1 MSISDQI
8 TRIKTNIAN
17 AYTSLESKGATIPA
31 DKNSNNLATT
41 VDSISASAFPNKAFD
56 VDSAGVATAIK
67 GQFKSSDFSS
77 LTKISDYAMYYKWTS
92 LDASE
97 YTDNVINFGN
107 VTEIGSNGLSYAFY
121 HAKIGTTSNPCVV
134 NFDNLTTVGEKGLY
148 STFEGD
154 STSDEKRPKVLL
166 SNNSFKNL
174 ISIGSEGM
182 RSCFKECVVINDII
196 SFNSLTSVGKYALS
210 SFIRGYRAPNIKTLT
225 FPALTTLKA
234 EYSFS
239 EFCKESKVRN
249 VLFEELTS
257 IEGSN
262 IFYSAF
268 QSCPLLENIQFPKL
282 ETVYGAQAFYY
293 AFAGQLN
300 FTAISFPSLTSVT
313 GYDSFSCLCKGAIY
327 LKTVSFPSL
336 TSITGTSAF
345 AFAITQVRSLK
356 TVSFSS
362 LTSIDGDHA
371 FFYAFENCS
380 SLPTISFPSLTTITN
395 KNSFENCFSGC
406 SKLTEIH
413 FRADAQSTIEGL
425 NQYATKFGAT
435 NATIYFDL

>member
-41 VDSISASAFPNKAFD
+41 VDSISAGGFPNKAFD
-56 VDSAGVATAIK
+56 VDSAGVATVPK

-77 LTKISDYAMYYKWTS
+77 LTKISDYAMYHKWT
-92 LDASE
+92 LVDASE

-121 HAKIGTTSNPCVV
+121 NAKIGTTSNPCVV
-134 NFDNLTTVGEKGLY
+134 NFDNLTTVGDYGLL
-148 STFEGD
+148 SAFEGD

-182 RSCFKECVVINDII
+182 RYCFKECVVINDII
-196 SFNSLTSVGKYALS
+196 SFNSLTSVGKYALC
-210 SFIRGYRAPNIKTLT
+210 SFFFGYRAPNIKTLT
-225 FPALTTLKA
+225 FPALKTLNA

-239 EFCKESKVRN
+239 YFCKDSEVKN

-257 IEGSN
+257 IEGNN
-262 IFYSAF
+262 IFYAAF
-268 QSCPLLENIQFPKL
+268 QSCNRLENIQFPKL
-282 ETVYGAQAFYY
+282 ETVSGTSVFSY
-293 AFAGQLN
+293 AYRGQIGL
-300 FTAISFPSLTSVT
+300 TTISFPSLTSIT
-313 GYDSFSCLCKGAIY
+313 GYNCFYYFSGGA
-327 LKTVSFPSL
+327 LNLTTVSFPSL
-336 TSITGTSAF
+336 TSISGNSAF
-345 AFAITQVRSLK
+345 SYFISDCRTLT
-356 TVSFSS
+356 TVSFPS
-362 LTSIDGDHA
+362 LTSIDGSQA
-371 FFYAFENCS
+371 FYYAFYNCYY
-380 SLPTISFPSLTTITN
+380 LPTISFPSLTTITKTN
-395 KNSFENCFSGC
+395 TFNNCFSGC
-406 SKLTEIH
+406 KALTEIH

-425 NQYATKFGAT
+425 DGYSTKFGAT